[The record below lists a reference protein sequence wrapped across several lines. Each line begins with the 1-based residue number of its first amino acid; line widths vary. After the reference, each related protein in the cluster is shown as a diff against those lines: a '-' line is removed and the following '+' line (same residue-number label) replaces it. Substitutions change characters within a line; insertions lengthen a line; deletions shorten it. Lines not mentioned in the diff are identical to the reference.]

1 MSVEV
6 MSNPV
11 QETHLIKDLI
21 SKTKNKTLEIY
32 SQNVLKN
39 EKLQTSLKKIND
51 FSEPLITKYS
61 ALINSQIDRT
71 LKKIILHKDDFKL
84 LQKISEA
91 REKFVVLG
99 DKVLTDAE
107 VQVSQYYNTMQD
119 YKVDAPQ
126 EEKSQEL
133 EVSLKPRIHT
143 LMKKVNS
150 IAKFWLKSIWVQ
162 LKNQK
167 LDKETIR
174 NILENVQNRLNLWE
188 NITNAKILME
198 LSYEYLN
205 DQIIY
210 PLAHNIKFKF
220 IETKKTITISI
231 EGLRQKGLKKIMQEA
246 SKKVY
251 ELKDSSVELMK
262 EKSKNFY
269 GLKDTSVE
277 IYKNKVLV
285 HVNKENL
292 KALGDN
298 SRKALM
304 QIMENMKNTGLM
316 VEHATEIKKKG
327 VERSM
332 ELYKNTL
339 ENLKKK
345 REEVRD
351 RYSVIV
357 KTINERKMEKE
368 TLKQKE
374 MKEMHEDKSTDHK
387 SDSEHD
393 Q

>member
-1 MSVEV
+1 MSVDVE
-6 MSNPV
+6 SIPV

-39 EKLQTSLKKIND
+39 EKLQTSLKKINEL
-51 FSEPLITKYS
+51 SEPLITKYS
-61 ALINSQIDRT
+61 TLINSQIDRT

-107 VQVSQYYNTMQD
+107 VQVSNYYNNLQEI
-119 YKVDAPQ
+119 KVEAPQ

-143 LMKKVNS
+143 LMKKVNA
-150 IAKFWLKSIWVQ
+150 IAKFWLKSVWIQ

-167 LDKETIR
+167 FDKETIR
-174 NILENVQNRLNLWE
+174 NILENVQSRLNLWE

-210 PLAHNIKFKF
+210 PLANNIKFKF
-220 IETKKTITISI
+220 TETQKTIIVTI
-231 EGLRQKGLKKIMQEA
+231 EGLKQKGIKEIMQEA

-262 EKSKNFY
+262 ERSKKVY
-269 GLKDTSVE
+269 GLKNTSVE

-285 HVNKENL
+285 HINKENL

-304 QIMENMKNTGLM
+304 QIMENIKNTGMM
-316 VEHATEIKKKG
+316 VEQANEIKKKG
-327 VERSM
+327 VEKSM

-345 REEVRD
+345 REEVKDKYLLIR
-351 RYSVIV
+351 
-357 KTINERKMEKE
+357 KTINERKMEKK
-368 TLKQKE
+368 TLKQ
-374 MKEMHEDKSTDHK
+374 KEMHEDKSTDHK

-393 Q
+393 